1 MEPVKEHWTTA
12 ISTVTIGALKETG
25 GTRTSQVTVG
35 GMKTLPFLPHEGE
48 IPHMPV
54 VAMEIPDIIP
64 EDYPEP
70 LREIFSAV
78 PDDPASRA
86 RLCVEKYGAS
96 LVALRLLGIHPD
108 EGDYDAD
115 HACAAVA
122 SLLEAVSV
130 PLVIM
135 GCGVPHKDALVL
147 PEVSRR
153 AGREACLIGTAQQE
167 NYRPLVRAAME
178 YGHSLIG
185 ESPIDINIAKQ
196 VNILMNDAGL
206 PLERI
211 VMYPTTG
218 GLGYGIEYAYS
229 IMERSRIAALSGD
242 RVLGVP
248 MLCSIGFETWRAKE
262 SRAHAPEW
270 GPLHERAIAWEAT
283 TAGAYLMAGADILL
297 MWHPEAA
304 RAASTM
310 LDELKPTL
318 SRE

>member
-1 MEPVKEHWTTA
+1 MEPVREQWTNA
-12 ISTVTIGALKETG
+12 ISTVTIGALKEQG
-25 GTRTSQVTVG
+25 GTRGSQVTVG
-35 GMKTLPFLPHEGE
+35 GMKTLPFLPGEGE

-64 EDYPEP
+64 EDYPGP
-70 LREIFSAV
+70 LREIFSGI
-78 PDDPASRA
+78 PGDPASRA
-86 RLCVEKYGAS
+86 RLCVEKYGTPM
-96 LVALRLLGIHPD
+96 LALRLLGIHPD
-108 EGDYDAD
+108 EGDRDAG
-115 HACAAVA
+115 HACQVVQ
-122 SLLEAVSV
+122 SVLEAVPV

-135 GCGVPHKDALVL
+135 GCGVAHRDAEVL
-147 PEVSRR
+147 PEICGKAR
-153 AGREACLIGTAQQE
+153 GEGCLIGTAQQE
-167 NYRPLVRAAME
+167 NYRPIVRAALE
-178 YGHSLIG
+178 NGHALIG

-242 RVLGVP
+242 RILGVP

-262 SRAHAPEW
+262 SRADVPGW
-270 GPLHERAIAWEAT
+270 GPLHQRAIAWEAT

-304 RAASTM
+304 RAMSAM
-310 LDELKPTL
+310 LGRLHRARGK
-318 SRE
+318 